1 MTAAIEFE
9 CVAAGYP
16 GRTVLHNLSFS
27 ITPGEMVGIL
37 GPNGAGKT
45 TLFRTLTGLCR
56 PASGAVRIFGRATD
70 RLAAAERA
78 RLIAVVPQEVE
89 ASVAFSVEEVVMLGR
104 TAGLS
109 RWSAPTPEDRHIVE
123 RAMAQTDV
131 IDMRHRSVTELSGGE
146 KQRAIVAMALAQEPR
161 IILMD
166 EATSHLDMN
175 HRLEIMEIVERL
187 NREHGVTVML
197 ISHDMNLTADFCRRV
212 LLLDHGRL
220 FADGTP
226 DQVLTED
233 RLRHVY
239 HCDVRVQRDAADG
252 AISILPARRL
262 REPPDGHRAAVHVI
276 AGGGCAVELFR
287 RLTLAGYRVSA
298 GVLNDRDTDT
308 EAALALGIPTAT
320 EKPFSPIGREALQ
333 KARELAADA
342 EMVVVC
348 GVPFGP
354 GNVANLEI
362 AEAAMAAGRRVLLL
376 DGIEDRDYTPG
387 REAVSRCGRMSS
399 AGAETV
405 RDAAAL
411 YAALGTLGR

>member
-1 MTAAIEFE
+1 MTPAVEFE
-9 CVAAGYP
+9 CVEAGYR
-16 GRTVLHNLSFS
+16 GRTVLQGVSFA

-56 PASGAVRIFGRATD
+56 PISGAVRIFGRAAE
-70 RLAAAERA
+70 RLTAAERA

-109 RWSAPTPEDRHIVE
+109 RWSAPTPADRHIVE
-123 RAMAQTDV
+123 RSMAQTDV

-146 KQRAIVAMALAQEPR
+146 KQRTIVAMALAQEPR

-187 NREHGVTVML
+187 NREHEVTVLL

-212 LLLDHGRL
+212 LLLDHGRIA
-220 FADGTP
+220 ADGTP
-226 DQVLTED
+226 GYVLTDE
-233 RLRHVY
+233 RLRQVY
-239 HCDVRVQRDAADG
+239 HCDVRVQRDPADG
-252 AISILPARRL
+252 VISILPARRL
-262 REPPDGHRAAVHVI
+262 RETPGTHRAAVHVI
-276 AGGGCAVELFR
+276 AGGGCGVELFR

-298 GVLNDRDTDT
+298 GVLNERDTDT
-308 EAALALGIPTAT
+308 DAATALGIPTAA
-320 EKPFSPIGREALQ
+320 EKPFSPVSPEALQ
-333 KARELAADA
+333 RARDLAATADV
-342 EMVVVC
+342 VVVC

-354 GNVANLEI
+354 GNVANLEL
-362 AEAAMAAGRRVLLL
+362 AEGALAAGRRVLLL
-376 DGIEDRDYTPG
+376 SGVEDRDYTPG
-387 REAVSRCGRMSS
+387 REAVARCARM
-399 AGAETV
+399 AAGGAETV
-405 RDAAAL
+405 SDAAAL